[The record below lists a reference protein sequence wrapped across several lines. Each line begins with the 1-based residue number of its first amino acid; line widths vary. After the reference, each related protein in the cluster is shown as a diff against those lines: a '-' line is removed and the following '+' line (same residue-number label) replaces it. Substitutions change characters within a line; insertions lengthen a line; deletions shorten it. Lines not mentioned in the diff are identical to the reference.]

1 MSSIIN
7 DIIIG
12 RKTFFITPD
21 KSLFPESFLEDYL
34 ALGYECYF
42 IEPEI
47 SVPLSIK
54 IDVILS
60 VFKDSIIFF
69 NIDAPI
75 FNDNWPSLVSRYQ
88 KKYPE
93 GKFGVM
99 YAKRQTTIEKEEL
112 ERLYLM
118 DIGIQ
123 CGCIQLEY
131 KKRNNF
137 TLIER
142 ALYANQAKGR
152 RQNVR
157 ACCNGF
163 CSLQFKDDNDQIVK
177 CKFNDISLSH
187 FTISIKKDNPLVIEE
202 YEKIENI
209 QFFVKGLHFSTDA
222 VHFTTRQDLDY
233 TMYVFAF
240 SKENGQL
247 GLDTLNKQ
255 LLIPKL
261 YKILEE
267 NCLTLLT
274 RLFQTVIQ
282 RKKSK

>member
-1 MSSIIN
+1 MGSILN
-7 DIIIG
+7 DIIVG

-21 KSLFPESFLEDYL
+21 ITLFPESFLEDYL

-42 IEPEI
+42 IKPEI
-47 SVPLSIK
+47 SIPLTVK

-69 NIDAPI
+69 NIDSPI
-75 FNDNWPSLVSRYQ
+75 MNDSWPALVSRYQ
-88 KKYPE
+88 KKYPD

-99 YAKRQTTIEKEEL
+99 YAKRQTTFEKEEL
-112 ERLYLM
+112 EKLYLM

-137 TLIER
+137 TVIER

-163 CSLQFKDDNDQIVK
+163 CSLQFKDENDQLVK

-187 FTISIKKDNPLVIEE
+187 FTISIKNDNPLIIQD

-209 QFFVKGLHFSTDA
+209 NFFVKGLHFSSDA
-222 VHFTTRQDLDY
+222 VHFTTRKDAIS

-261 YKILEE
+261 YSILEE
-267 NCLTLLT
+267 NCLTLLS
-274 RLFQTVIQ
+274 RLFYTIIQ
-282 RKKSK
+282 RKKEK